1 MVAGEVGNH
10 SRHSAYSTLQL
21 APTTSLATI
30 TPWEGTQCGFPCPFY
45 RVGDRS
51 PQRAHVLS
59 ISDAQCERGQNGDQD
74 GG

>member
-30 TPWEGTQCGFPCPFY
+30 TTWEGTQCGFPCPFF

-59 ISDAQCERGQNGDQD
+59 LMPSVKEARMGIRT